1 MDAHAVPVA
10 ANPKLA
16 TGPIVLLG
24 APGAGK
30 GTQAKQIAVHFGIP
44 QVSTGDLLRDHVH
57 RNTPLGQQ
65 AQAIMGRG
73 ELVPDQLV
81 CDMVGQRLAEPD
93 CARGFILDGF
103 PRTVGQA
110 HWLDGRLQAG
120 LLRGKPAEK
129 VPLLVIDIAIDHAL
143 LVERLT
149 ARRTCPQC
157 GAIYNLHFNSP
168 RQPGVCDVD
177 GAALITRKDDREEVI
192 VERLKTYER
201 ETLPLTDYYQKCG
214 TLRRVDGGGTAEQIA
229 LAIRD
234 LLEHR
239 GG

>member
-1 MDAHAVPVA
+1 MDVPTVSA
-10 ANPKLA
+10 DARERA

-30 GTQAKQIAVHFGIP
+30 GTQAKLIAAHFGIP
-44 QVSTGDLLRDHVH
+44 QVSTGDLLRDHVR

-65 AQAIMGRG
+65 AQAVMGRG

-81 CDMVGQRLAEPD
+81 CGMVEERLAERD
-93 CARGFILDGF
+93 CEQGFILDGF
-103 PRTVGQA
+103 PRTVAQA
-110 HWLDGRLQAG
+110 QWLDGRLQAG
-120 LLRGKPAEK
+120 LLQGKPAEK
-129 VPLLVIDIAIDHAL
+129 VPLLVIDIAIDYAL
-143 LVERLT
+143 LVQRLT

-157 GAIYNLHFNSP
+157 GAIYNLHFNPP
-168 RQPGVCDVD
+168 RTPGVCDGE
-177 GAALITRKDDREEVI
+177 GATLITRKDDQEEVI

-201 ETLPLTDYYQKCG
+201 QTLPLADYYRQCG
-214 TLRRVDGGGTAEQIA
+214 ALRRVDGAGTVEQIA
-229 LAIRD
+229 QAIRD